1 VPQIVSKIKM
11 TDTIMNE
18 KFENLKVLTC
28 SFNFALFTKLISSFS
43 RIKSA
48 RPNPSTFLKAY
59 LSS

>member
-1 VPQIVSKIKM
+1 M